1 MKKKIDIIFNKF
13 ILNNNSIL
21 IEKNIQNES
30 NKDNNELFFISIS
43 DLLNKEDNYFSHQI
57 NLIKQLI
64 EKSIKEGNLEKY
76 FMKKFQDSISILS
89 SEEKEAKSEIL
100 YFTKYILEYI
110 LLLRSIDL
118 NNNSQIENDELTKIN
133 NKDSFYFISFIG
145 RMIKILKENNYLY
158 CENNENN
165 YNLSEI
171 ELNNKNKK
179 IFEKMNNFYGNI
191 NKLINKIK

>member
-1 MKKKIDIIFNKF
+1 
-13 ILNNNSIL
+13 
-21 IEKNIQNES
+21 
-30 NKDNNELFFISIS
+30 LFFISIS
-43 DLLNKEDNYFSHQI
+43 DLLNKEDNYSCHQK

-76 FMKKFQDSISILS
+76 FTKKFQDSISILS

-118 NNNSQIENDELTKIN
+118 NNNNHIENDELTKIKN
-133 NKDSFYFISFIG
+133 NDSFYFISFIG
-145 RMIKILKENNYLY
+145 RMIKLLKENNYLY
-158 CENNENN
+158 CTNKENN

-179 IFEKMNNFYGNI
+179 IFEKMNNFYGKI